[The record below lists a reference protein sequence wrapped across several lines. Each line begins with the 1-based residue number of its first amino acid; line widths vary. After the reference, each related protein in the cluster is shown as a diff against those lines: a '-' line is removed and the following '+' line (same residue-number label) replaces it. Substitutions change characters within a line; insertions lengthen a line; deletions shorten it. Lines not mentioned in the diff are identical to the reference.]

1 MNNQEYKIDIGVGVV
16 SFVLGVVAFVLAL
29 DMPGRA
35 SMFPKFVGVLFCI
48 LGAVL
53 AINNAIKLIKGAE
66 STKTPIDFK
75 VFKSPF
81 MVFALLIVYVF
92 VMKTVGFYVTTP
104 FMLIIY
110 MRLMGVKS
118 WRTTIIS
125 TLVVMLFVFGL
136 FTFALDIPL
145 PEGFLI

>member
-1 MNNQEYKIDIGVGVV
+1 MNKQEYKIDIGVGIV

-29 DMPGRA
+29 EMPGRA

-53 AINNAIKLIKGAE
+53 ASTSAMKIKRGEE
-66 STKTPIDFK
+66 SKKSPVK
-75 VFKSPF
+75 LEVFKSPL
-81 MVFALLIVYVF
+81 MVFVLLVIYVL

-104 FMLIIY
+104 FMLILY
-110 MRLMGVKS
+110 MRLMGIKS
-118 WRTTIIS
+118 WRTIVIS
-125 TLVVMLFVFGL
+125 TLVVMIFVFGL

-145 PEGFLI
+145 PQGLLI